1 MCFMI
6 LLFFSKSYAISF
18 LFPLFL
24 FCPVVLLMGVSLTTN
39 IWFGAS
45 SLSFHTIPDAA
56 TSVLMAAIGDFR
68 TDDLLA
74 DYRYP
79 QSEVILLAWSL
90 LMGFVVLTMFVA
102 IVGKF

>member
-1 MCFMI
+1 MFIIQSNVFYDSLI
-6 LLFFSKSYAISF
+6 LFQILRY

-68 TDDLLA
+68 PVTNVYAVCTTGAKAAFDKDT
-74 DYRYP
+74 
-79 QSEVILLAWSL
+79 ILSACNN
-90 LMGFVVLTMFVA
+90 GTVLT
-102 IVGKF
+102 